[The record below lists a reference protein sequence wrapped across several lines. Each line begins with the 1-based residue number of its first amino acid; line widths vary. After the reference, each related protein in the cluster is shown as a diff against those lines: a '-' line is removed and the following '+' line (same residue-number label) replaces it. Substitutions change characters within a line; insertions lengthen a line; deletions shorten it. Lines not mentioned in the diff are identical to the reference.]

1 MKPSQTRI
9 LALTEASLV
18 TFLWS
23 TSYILIKI
31 GVEEINPLAFA
42 SYRYI
47 IASFALMI
55 PTLIVYKKDL
65 TNIGLRQVSI
75 FLVLGFTG
83 YFVAQGLQFV
93 GLYYLSPVTVTFIL
107 NLTPVYVL
115 VFSALFIGEKP
126 STIQLLGVILTMFGI
141 VVFFYSSFQTLIEL
155 TGLLAAILSGLG
167 WAAYM
172 ILSRYYLRKNKENI
186 VVLTAFSMSLGSL
199 MLLGTTVLTGNVTS
213 TSANIWT
220 FIFWLSIVNTAFAFV
235 LWNHALKTLKVYEQ
249 SVLQNTMLIQI
260 TLLSVVFFQ
269 EQLTLQKIFGMAM
282 VLIGVLIVQL
292 RTRNHNET

>member
-1 MKPSQTRI
+1 MKTSKAWV
-9 LALTEASLV
+9 LALSEAFLV

>member
-1 MKPSQTRI
+1 M
-9 LALTEASLV
+9 LALAEAFLV

-47 IASFALMI
+47 IASFALI
-55 PTLIVYKKDL
+55 VPALTVYKKDL
-65 TNIGLRQVSI
+65 TNIRPRQASI
-75 FLVLGFTG
+75 FLALGFTG
-83 YFVAQGLQFV
+83 YFIAQGLQFV

-115 VFSALFIGEKP
+115 VFSTLFIGEKP
-126 STIQLLGVILTMFGI
+126 STTQLLGIVLTLFGI
-141 VVFFYSSFQTLIEL
+141 VVFFYGSFQTLVEM
-155 TGLLAAILSGLG
+155 TGLIATLLSGLG

-172 ILSRYYLRKNKENI
+172 ILSRYYLRKDRENVI
-186 VVLTAFSMSLGSL
+186 VLTTCSMSLGSL
-199 MLLGTTVLTGNVTS
+199 MLLGTTLFTGNLTS
-213 TSANIWT
+213 VSANGWVI
-220 FIFWLSIVNTAFAFV
+220 IFWLSIVNTAFAFA

-260 TLLSVVFFQ
+260 TLMSVIFIQ
-269 EQLTLQKIFGMAM
+269 EQLTLQKIFGMAI
-282 VLIGVLIVQL
+282 VFIGVLIVQL
-292 RTRNHNET
+292 KAHSQNET